1 MTADLPESVADMLGT
16 GSRCPSEST
25 IRRILGD
32 IDALAERPQPDQRPQ
47 PSPRTAPGLTG
58 QDDCRHID
66 ILPGGHGHLSQVS
79 GLRGSSVNKRT
90 SRSTC
95 SGVVGGVGIVATIAV
110 ITGPR
115 ISSASPSVTTLMV
128 RPVGSLRTIRQTS
141 SHAGAR
147 VAGRASLRGQACAAR
162 PLKLRF
168 RWRASSGVAGRTSG
182 GLVGPRRRQFR
193 RARHRCAG
201 RSGRVNWASTPE
213 GAGNADICGRL
224 AAHGRLETIASAC
237 LMPRLPKT

>member
-25 IRRILGD
+25 TRRTLGD

-47 PSPRTAPGLTG
+47 PSPRTAHGLTG
-58 QDDCRHID
+58 QDDCWHID

-79 GLRGSSVNKRT
+79 GLGGKLSQQADQQIDLLGCARWRRNRGDNRCDHRPEDFLGFSLRHDVDGAPGRQ
-90 SRSTC
+90 
-95 SGVVGGVGIVATIAV
+95 VAHHPSDQFTR
-110 ITGPR
+110 GRPCCR
-115 ISSASPSVTTLMV
+115 SSASS
-128 RPVGSLRTIRQTS
+128 RPGMCCTATEAEIPL
-141 SHAGAR
+141 AG
-147 VAGRASLRGQACAAR
+147 
-162 PLKLRF
+162 F
-168 RWRASSGVAGRTSG
+168 GVAGRTSG

-237 LMPRLPKT
+237 LMPRLAKT